1 MNPFQFPVVC
11 LHFLLGCGRISS
23 HVDNCT
29 AGHVFCAGC
38 LAKTF
43 EEQDTY
49 EVPCPSCRV
58 PFPTVQLDLH
68 MVPRKLREHV
78 TPCIRRLYLDAGDT
92 SDASQAEVIRALEAQ
107 LLVERQ
113 RNAELLQERDAAWNE
128 RDSLYRVINVYK
140 AKEKE
145 HETKDRRQKFQV
157 ANQVDEL
164 MHDKQRLQARLEE
177 AQTLLA

>member
-1 MNPFQFPVVC
+1 
-11 LHFLLGCGRISS
+11 
-23 HVDNCT
+23 
-29 AGHVFCAGC
+29 
-38 LAKTF
+38 
-43 EEQDTY
+43 
-49 EVPCPSCRV
+49 
-58 PFPTVQLDLH
+58 
-68 MVPRKLREHV
+68 
-78 TPCIRRLYLDAGDT
+78 
-92 SDASQAEVIRALEAQ
+92 
-107 LLVERQ
+107 
-113 RNAELLQERDAAWNE
+113 LQERDAAWNE